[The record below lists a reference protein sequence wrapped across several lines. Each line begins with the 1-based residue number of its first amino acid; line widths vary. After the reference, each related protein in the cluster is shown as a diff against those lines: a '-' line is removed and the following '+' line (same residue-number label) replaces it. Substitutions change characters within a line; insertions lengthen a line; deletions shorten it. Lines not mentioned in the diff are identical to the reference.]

1 MEKNVLE
8 KIVESRRMPVLF
20 IGSGISKRYLYNFPT
35 WGELLENCFKKVES
49 DSFQYQKII
58 DELKRSCKSEFEV
71 NIRLASEIESRFN
84 SAFYDRKLQ
93 FGKSKNPNWVKTGV
107 SPFKMYLSY
116 FFKKLHLNHN
126 PELTLEL
133 EAFKNLKNKVSAVI
147 TTNYDCLLEKS
158 IFADD
163 YSVFI
168 HQNDLFSADSYNS
181 AEIYKIHGC
190 VTDAESIIITERDYE
205 NFTNSRKLI
214 IAKMLTLFA
223 ESPIVFMGYSFTDE
237 NIRNI
242 IVDFLS
248 CLTEKE
254 LKNISDHLVFI
265 SYKANQSKLI
275 QCKRTI
281 TTKEGFD
288 IPITEIETDNFVEVY
303 NILNQIMPGISPI
316 RIRETRRIIKT
327 IVEQSVLTEEP
338 ESVIIGIDD
347 LSNIDL
353 SKKPIAVAIGYK
365 ENILNKYGYGLFDDK
380 EIFED
385 ILLDNKKFDADSMCF
400 ERYHSIVISRLLPVF
415 KYVKRATS
423 PIAEDSKLQLYI
435 NKHNSMELIIPTK
448 IKKTLSN
455 IPILESV
462 DDIKREIDNVPDT
475 NRKCG
480 VILKNIGVLK
490 TDEIRK
496 LCIPIFMSDTKAAMS
511 STNFKRCVMCI
522 DLLENGD

>member
-20 IGSGISKRYLYNFPT
+20 VGSGISKRYLYNFPT
-35 WGELLENCFKKVES
+35 WNELLENCFKKVEA
-49 DSFQYQKII
+49 DPFQYQKII
-58 DELKRSCKSEFEV
+58 DELKRNSKSEFEV
-71 NIRLASEIESRFN
+71 NVKLASEIEVRFN
-84 SAFYDRKLQ
+84 RAFYDRKIQ

-116 FFKKLHLNHN
+116 FFKKLHLNN
-126 PELTLEL
+126 NQALVSEI

-254 LKNISDHLVFI
+254 LRNISDHLVFI
-265 SYKANQSKLI
+265 SYKANQSELL

-281 TTKEGFD
+281 TTKEGFN
-288 IPITEIETDNFVEVY
+288 IPITEIETDNFIEVF
-303 NILNQIMPGISPI
+303 NTLNQIMPGISPI
-316 RIRETRRIIKT
+316 RIRETRRIIKK
-327 IVEQSVLTEEP
+327 IVDRSVSSEEP

-365 ENILNKYGYGLFDDK
+365 ESILNKYGYGLFDDK

-400 ERYHSIVISRLLPVF
+400 ERYHSIAISRLLPVF
-415 KYVKRATS
+415 KYVRRATS
-423 PIAEDSKLQLYI
+423 PIAEDSKLKAYI
-435 NKHNSMELIIPTK
+435 NKHNSMELIISTK

-462 DDIKREIDNVPDT
+462 DDVRKEIDNVPET

-480 VILKNIGVLK
+480 VILKNISVLK